1 MIKKKNPQKNEG
13 LIVSGDDLLSH
24 LVAKAVP
31 SAQWVLTTEFGMG
44 SGDHPRNS
52 HREFLLVSIASN
64 RLRKQKIWKSLTI
77 H

>member
-1 MIKKKNPQKNEG
+1 KKKKTLINEG

-24 LVAKAVP
+24 PVAKAVP
-31 SAQWVLTTEFGMG
+31 SAQWVLTSEFGME

-52 HREFLLVSIASN
+52 HREFLLVSTASN
-64 RLRKQKIWKSLTI
+64 RLRKLKIWKSLTI